1 MDARDNTRFVT
12 FSRRAAL
19 LSVGTVG
26 LFGGLVAR
34 LVQLQVNE
42 RELYTKA
49 AEENRVNIRLLAPL
63 RGKLLDR
70 FGIELATNRQ
80 NFRAVIVPEQTAGD
94 PEGVLSR
101 LVTFVPRL
109 QSERDRVLKE
119 IAHGRAFMP
128 VVIAENLTWEEFA
141 VVNFHAPELPG
152 IVPDVGS
159 TRDYPFGHQLSHVL
173 GYVSRVAE
181 NDMEDDPLLRLP
193 GFRIG
198 KNGIEK
204 TIDKQ
209 LRGRPGQSHVEVN
222 AYGRVIRELKHQE
235 GDPGDDAVLT
245 LDMDIQSFAAER
257 MKDESGSCIVIDI
270 TNGDV
275 LALMSAPGFDPNF
288 FNTGISRAQW
298 KALNDDPYHP
308 LINKAISGT
317 YPPGSTFKLV
327 TALAALHYKVCD
339 PDDDYV
345 HCSAEMWL
353 GNHAFHCWK
362 KEGHGSM
369 NFHAGIKNS
378 CDIYFYEMARRLG
391 VDRIA
396 DVARKLGLGQD
407 FGIEVPNA
415 KTGIVPSSGWKLAT
429 TGVGWQLGE
438 TLITGIGQGY
448 LLTTPLQLAL
458 MTARLVTGK
467 QIKPHVIRSV
477 GPQSREP
484 DDIEPL
490 NFDPSHIARVMD
502 GMNGVSN
509 EPGGTAYGSRIA
521 DLGPL
526 TLAGKTGSAQ
536 VRRITM
542 AERATG
548 VIKNENLPWEQRD
561 HALFVCFAPVIKP
574 RYAMCVVIE
583 HGGSGSH
590 AAAPI
595 ARDIMR
601 EVLIRDPASKKPL
614 APIARAEQRNQVG

>member
-1 MDARDNTRFVT
+1 MDWRENTRYAI

-19 LSVGTVG
+19 LSAGTVA
-26 LFGGLVAR
+26 LFAGLVAR
-34 LVQLQVNE
+34 LFQLQVTE
-42 RELYTKA
+42 SDLYSKE

-63 RGKLLDR
+63 RGRLLDR
-70 FGIELATNRQ
+70 FGVELASNRQ
-80 NFRAVIVPEQTAGD
+80 NFRAMIVPEQTAGD
-94 PEGVLSR
+94 PQGVIDR
-101 LVTFVPRL
+101 LVSFVPRL
-109 QSERDRVLKE
+109 GAERDRVLKE
-119 IAHGRAFMP
+119 IARGRSFMP
-128 VVIAENLTWEEFA
+128 VVIAENLTWDEFA
-141 VVNFHAPELPG
+141 TVNFHAPELPG
-152 IVPDVGS
+152 ILPDVGS
-159 TRDYPFGHQLSHVL
+159 TRDYPFGPQLSHVL

-181 NDMEDDPLLRLP
+181 SDMEDDPLLHLP

-209 LRGRPGQSHVEVN
+209 LRGHAGASHVEVN
-222 AYGRVIRELKHQE
+222 AYGRVIRELKRQE

-245 LDMDIQSFAAER
+245 LDMDIQSFAADR
-257 MKDESGSCIVIDI
+257 MKEESGSAVVIDI

-275 LALMSAPGFDPNF
+275 LALMSAPGFDPNY
-288 FNTGISRAQW
+288 FNTGISRGQW

-308 LINKAISGT
+308 LINKAIAGQ

-327 TALAALHYKVCD
+327 TALAALHYKVVD
-339 PDDDYV
+339 PVNDFV
-345 HCSAEMWL
+345 HCSDHIEL
-353 GNHAFHCWK
+353 GNHSFHCWK
-362 KEGHGSM
+362 KGGHGSL
-369 NFHAGIKNS
+369 NFHGGIKNS

-407 FGIEVPNA
+407 FGIELPNV
-415 KTGIVPSSGWKLAT
+415 KTGNVPSSGWKLAT
-429 TGVGWQLGE
+429 TGVSWQLGE

-448 LLTTPLQLAL
+448 LLATPLQLAL

-467 QIKPHVIRSV
+467 QIKPHLIRSI
-477 GPQSREP
+477 GADSREP
-484 DDIEPL
+484 EVIEAL
-490 NFDPSHIARVMD
+490 AFDPAHAARVMD

-521 DLGPL
+521 DLGNL

-536 VRRITM
+536 VRRISM

-548 VIKNENLPWEQRD
+548 VIKNEDLPWEQRD
-561 HALFVCFAPVIKP
+561 HALFVAFAPVIAP
-574 RYAMCVVIE
+574 RYAICVVIE

-590 AAAPI
+590 AAAPV

-601 EVLIRDPASKKPL
+601 EVLIRDPASRKPL
-614 APIARAEQRNQVG
+614 APIARAEARTSIS